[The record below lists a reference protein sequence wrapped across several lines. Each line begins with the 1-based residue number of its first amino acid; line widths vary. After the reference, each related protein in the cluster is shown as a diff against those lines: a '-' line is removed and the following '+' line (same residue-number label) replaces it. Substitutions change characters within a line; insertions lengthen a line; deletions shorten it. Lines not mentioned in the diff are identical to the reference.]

1 MKHAHAAAH
10 DGERSR
16 SGVGSRDGHL
26 LIAGLARSP
35 AGVIECRWTSLTMHR
50 AFAFWFFFFPR
61 PLAEGP
67 G

>member
-1 MKHAHAAAH
+1 MKRAHGAAH

-16 SGVGSRDGHL
+16 PGAGSRHARL

-35 AGVIECRWTSLTMHR
+35 AGVIESRRTSPTMHR
-50 AFAFWFFFFPR
+50 TFAFWFFFFPR